1 MYDNIVIVEQPK
13 VEKKEEQQIEQP
25 KVEESKIEQQSEEK
39 IEEKPEEAKS
49 EEVKSEEKQSEK
61 KEERFE
67 TVDIRN
73 KLVDG
78 KIIVTKIK
86 RVYKNGILRGEY
98 YMNAEDQLHRDNNSY
113 GGDGPAFVRYAEDGK
128 TSTYEAW
135 YQDNKSHRDDG
146 LPATQSYFVDDK
158 YRKRLA
164 EESWYVRNMR
174 HRDGD
179 FPSYVRYNKEGKIML
194 QIWHKL
200 GKVHRNPINGPASIE
215 YNEDGTIDESK
226 YKYVTN
232 TDVIPVDPKVK
243 ELCNSIVNLTAEE
256 LDKYIKLID
265 LIKK

>member
-13 VEKKEEQQIEQP
+13 VEQP
-25 KVEESKIEQQSEEK
+25 KVEELKVEQQSEEK
-39 IEEKPEEAKS
+39 VEEKIEEKLEEKQPEEAKS
-49 EEVKSEEKQSEK
+49 EE

-67 TVDIRN
+67 TIDIRN

-86 RVYKNGILRGEY
+86 RIYENGVLREEY
-98 YMNAEDQLHRDNNSY
+98 YMNAGDQLHRDNNSY

-128 TSTYEAW
+128 TSKYEAW
-135 YQDNKSHRDDG
+135 YQNDESHRDDG

-158 YRKRLA
+158 YCKRLV

-179 FPSYVRYNKEGKIML
+179 FPSYVRYNKEGKIMF
-194 QIWHKL
+194 QIWQKL

-232 TDVIPVDPKVK
+232 TDVIPIDPKVK
-243 ELCNSIVNLTAEE
+243 KLCNSIVNLTAEE